1 MVSQLQGGCNVPIGS
16 FATLKDDQIT
26 LTGLVASLD
35 GKKIYKKE
43 LTDLKTNAIAL
54 GRKMGEEL
62 IEMGADQIMK
72 EIQSM

>member
-1 MVSQLQGGCNVPIGS
+1 
-16 FATLKDDQIT
+16 
-26 LTGLVASLD
+26 LD
-35 GKKIYKKE
+35 GKTIYKKE

-62 IEMGADQIMK
+62 IDMGADQIMK

>member
-1 MVSQLQGGCNVPIGS
+1 MPIGS
-16 FATLKDDQIT
+16 FATIKDDQIT

-54 GRKMGEEL
+54 GRKMGEDL
-62 IEMGADQIMK
+62 IELGADQIIK